1 MRVLGIDPGTR
12 ITGFGC
18 VEGDQDRPRLID
30 AGVFRLLKVS
40 KELGPRLVELERDLD
55 ALLAVLRPDVVAVE
69 GLFVHYKHPATAI
82 MMGHARGVI
91 VLAVQRAGPELVEFK
106 PAEVKKSLV
115 GHGQASKA
123 QMQDAIRRQFG
134 LESRPEPADVADALA
149 IALCALRR
157 PAIEIDDP
165 LARVAP

>member
-18 VEGDQDRPRLID
+18 IEGDRDRPELID

-40 KELGPRLVELERDLD
+40 SDLTPRLVELERDLD
-55 ALLAVLRPDVVAVE
+55 RVIAELKPDVVALE
-69 GLFVHYKHPATAI
+69 GLFAHYKHPATSI
-82 MMGHARGVI
+82 VMGHARGVI
-91 VLAVQRAGPELVEFK
+91 MLVIERAGLGLIELK

-115 GHGQASKA
+115 GHGQASKT
-123 QMQDAIRRQFG
+123 QMQDAIQHQFG

-149 IALCALRR
+149 IALCGLRR
-157 PAIEIDDP
+157 RPIEIDDP
-165 LARVAP
+165 LART